1 MSTTRMARYDRR
13 MYALM
18 NRTEGASMYATA
30 ARRRAVVGAHVALT
44 TASLVAWVGVVAGE
58 QAWALVLMLGL
69 LLPWCVAT
77 GIINASTRG
86 LLELRPRALDERQL
100 TERHRVVA
108 RAHGLT
114 TWVLIALAAATAA
127 AADRL
132 ADVSAGDLLLPA
144 LVTAI
149 VVHWIM
155 PLWVAGFT
163 AQDELRDD
171 RDQEGPEG

>member
-1 MSTTRMARYDRR
+1 MSTTRMTRYDRR
-13 MYALM
+13 MHALM
-18 NRTEGASMYATA
+18 NRTEGAPLYATA
-30 ARRRAVVGAHVALT
+30 GRRRAVVGAHIGLT
-44 TASLVAWVGVVAGE
+44 AASLVAWVGTVAGG
-58 QAWALVLMLGL
+58 QTWALFLMLGL

-86 LLELRPRALDERQL
+86 LLELRPHALDERQL

-114 TWVLIALAAATAA
+114 TWALIALAAAIAA
-127 AADRL
+127 AHRL

-149 VVHWIM
+149 VLHWIM
-155 PLWVAGFT
+155 PLWVAGFA
-163 AQDELRDD
+163 AQDELGDD
-171 RDQEGPEG
+171 REEK

>member
-1 MSTTRMARYDRR
+1 MSTTRMTRYDRR

-30 ARRRAVVGAHVALT
+30 ARRRAVVGAHIALT
-44 TASLVAWVGVVAGE
+44 AASLVAWVGVVAGE

-86 LLELRPRALDERQL
+86 LLELRPRALDERQQAD
-100 TERHRVVA
+100 RHRVVA

-114 TWVLIALAAATAA
+114 TWTLIALAAAIAA
-127 AADRL
+127 AHRL

-144 LVTAI
+144 LVTAV

-163 AQDELRDD
+163 AQDEPRDD